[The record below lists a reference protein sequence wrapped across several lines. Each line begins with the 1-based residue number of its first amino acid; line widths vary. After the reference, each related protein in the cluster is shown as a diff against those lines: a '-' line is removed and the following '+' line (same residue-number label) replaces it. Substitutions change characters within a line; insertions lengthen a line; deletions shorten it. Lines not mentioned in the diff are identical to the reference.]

1 MYARYCSLRDE
12 KGVTDAAVARATGIP
27 QPTFTDWKKGRS
39 APKREKLVKIA
50 EYFGVP
56 VEYLITGKHPERES
70 DSGKKYY
77 FSDEAAEMAQEIF
90 ENKDLRALFDATR
103 KLSPEMLRSFE
114 AFARAMKESNPDG

>member
-1 MYARYCSLRDE
+1 MYEIYCQLRDQA
-12 KGVTDAAVARATGIP
+12 GVSDYKVAKETGVSRSA
-27 QPTFTDWKKGRS
+27 FTDWKNGESK
-39 APKREKLVKIA
+39 PKRENLEKIA